1 MTGDPLLPNNW
12 HDDPWDRVTVVSDDA
27 LESTPSELRHLR
39 GVTRTVAIVVASS
52 LLLLG
57 AMGWWTVGVLNPS
70 GTPGVAVNF
79 TVNEGDTISAVAS
92 RLDEAGI
99 ISNATIF
106 RWYVSTKGTIAL
118 TPGYYALK
126 PRDNA
131 GSIVEAL
138 STPPA
143 QTFIS
148 VTFPEGMTVA
158 QMATRLSEKMTFMKA
173 EDFVAAAN
181 SPDTASTLRPKSVS
195 SLEGLL
201 FPDTYQISGDDTESR
216 VVARLSSM
224 MERVSRQVDLAAG
237 AKARGFSPYEVLI
250 IASLIEREAKVSSD
264 RPKIAQVI
272 YNRLSKKMKLE
283 IDASVKYGQDPAMS
297 WTDMKATDT
306 PYNTY
311 INAGL
316 PPTPIANPGKASIQ
330 AALAPF
336 GTPPAS
342 DAACVGLPVGVK
354 CEYLY
359 YVLADEAGGHVFA
372 TTYDQHL
379 VNVEKSKVA
388 GLLP

>member
-12 HDDPWDRVTVVSDDA
+12 HDDPWDRVTEVPEDL
-27 LESTPSELRHLR
+27 LESSPREFRQLR
-39 GVTRTVAIVVASS
+39 GVTRTVAIVVVASVLFLGS
-52 LLLLG
+52 L
-57 AMGWWTVGVLNPS
+57 GWWTVGVLNPS
-70 GTPGVAVNF
+70 GEPGVAVNF
-79 TVNEGDTISAVAS
+79 TVNEGDTISSVAS
-92 RLDEAGI
+92 RLHSAGI

-126 PRDNA
+126 PKDNA

-158 QMATRLSEKMTFMKA
+158 QMAQRLSEKMTFMKP
-173 EDFVAAAN
+173 EDFIAAAN
-181 SPDTASTLRPKSVS
+181 SPDTASELRPTSQT

-216 VVARLSSM
+216 VVARLVSM
-224 MERVSRQVDLAAG
+224 MERVSRQVELTAG
-237 AKARGFSPYEVLI
+237 AKARGFSPYEILT
-250 IASLIEREAKVSSD
+250 IASLIEREAKVATD
-264 RPKIAQVI
+264 RSKIAQVI
-272 YNRLSKKMKLE
+272 YNRLAKKMKLE

-311 INAGL
+311 INKGL

-336 GTPPAS
+336 GSPPAS
-342 DAACVGLPVGVK
+342 DQACTGLPAGVK

-372 TTYDQHL
+372 TTYEQHL
-379 VNVEKSKVA
+379 LNVEKSKTA

>member
-12 HDDPWDRVTVVSDDA
+12 HDDPWDRVNEVPEDL
-27 LESTPSELRHLR
+27 LESTPREFRQLR
-39 GVTRTVAIVVASS
+39 GVTRTVAIVVVASV
-52 LLLLG
+52 LFLG
-57 AMGWWTVGVLNPS
+57 CLGWWAVRVLNPS
-70 GTPGVAVNF
+70 GEPGVAVNF
-79 TVNEGDTISAVAS
+79 TVNDGDTISSVAS
-92 RLDEAGI
+92 RLRSAEI

-106 RWYVSTKGTIAL
+106 RWYASTKGTISL

-126 PRDNA
+126 PKDNA
-131 GSIVEAL
+131 GSLIEVL

-148 VTFPEGMTVA
+148 VTFPEGMTVT
-158 QMATRLSEKMTFMKA
+158 QMAQRLSEKMTFMKP
-173 EDFVAAAN
+173 EDFMAAAN
-181 SPDTASTLRPKSVS
+181 SPDTASELRPKSQT

-201 FPDTYQISGDDTESR
+201 FPDTYQISGDDSESR
-216 VVARLSSM
+216 VVARLVSM
-224 MERVSRQVDLAAG
+224 MERVSRQVELTAG
-237 AKARGFSPYEVLI
+237 AKARGFSPYETLI
-250 IASLIEREAKVSSD
+250 IASLIEREAKVATD
-264 RPKIAQVI
+264 RSKIAQVI
-272 YNRLSKKMKLE
+272 YNRLAKKMKLE
-283 IDASVKYGQDPAMS
+283 IDASVKYGQDPAMT

-306 PYNTY
+306 PYNVY

-336 GTPPAS
+336 GSPPAS
-342 DAACVGLPVGVK
+342 DPACMGLPAGVK

-379 VNVEKSKVA
+379 VNVEKSKNA

>member
-12 HDDPWDRVTVVSDDA
+12 HDDPWDRVTAVSEDS
-27 LESTPSELRHLR
+27 LESSPPELRELR
-39 GVTRTVAIVVASS
+39 GVARTVVIVVSAS

-57 AMGWWTVGVLNPS
+57 CMGWWTARVLNPS
-70 GTPGVAVNF
+70 GEPGVAVNF
-79 TVNEGDTISAVAS
+79 TVNDGDTISSVAS
-92 RLDEAGI
+92 RLDSAGI

-126 PRDNA
+126 PKDNA
-131 GSIVEAL
+131 GSIIEAL

-148 VTFPEGMTVA
+148 VTFPEGMTVR
-158 QMATRLSEKMTFMKA
+158 QMAERLSEKMTFMSV
-173 EDFVAAAN
+173 EEFMAAAN
-181 SPDTASTLRPKSVS
+181 SADVVSALRPKSGT

-216 VVARLSSM
+216 VVARLVSM
-224 MERVSRQVDLAAG
+224 MERVSRQVDLTAG
-237 AKARGFSPYEVLI
+237 AKARGFRPYEILI
-250 IASLIEREAKVSSD
+250 IASLIEREAKVATD
-264 RPKIAQVI
+264 RSKIAQVI
-272 YNRLSKKMKLE
+272 YNRLAKKMKLE

-311 INAGL
+311 INKGL

-336 GTPPAS
+336 GSPPAS
-342 DAACVGLPVGVK
+342 DPACAGLPAGVK

-359 YVLADEAGGHVFA
+359 YVLADAAGGHVFA

-379 VNVEKSKVA
+379 LNVEKSKAA

>member
-12 HDDPWDRVTVVSDDA
+12 HDDPWDRVTEVPEDL
-27 LESTPSELRHLR
+27 LESSPREFRQLR
-39 GVTRTVAIVVASS
+39 GVTRTVAIVVVASVLFLGS
-52 LLLLG
+52 L
-57 AMGWWTVGVLNPS
+57 GWWTVGVLNPS
-70 GTPGVAVNF
+70 GEPGVAVNF
-79 TVNEGDTISAVAS
+79 TVNDGDTISSVAS
-92 RLDEAGI
+92 RLHSAGI

-126 PRDNA
+126 PKDNA

-158 QMATRLSEKMTFMKA
+158 QMAQRLSEKMTFMKP

-181 SPDTASTLRPKSVS
+181 SPDTASELRPTSQT

-216 VVARLSSM
+216 VVARLVSM
-224 MERVSRQVDLAAG
+224 MERVSRQVELTAG
-237 AKARGFSPYEVLI
+237 AKARGFSPYEILI
-250 IASLIEREAKVSSD
+250 IASLIEREAKIATD
-264 RPKIAQVI
+264 RSKIAQVI
-272 YNRLSKKMKLE
+272 YNRLAKKMKLE

-311 INAGL
+311 INKGL

-336 GTPPAS
+336 GSPPAS
-342 DAACVGLPVGVK
+342 DQTCTGLPAGVK

-372 TTYDQHL
+372 TTYEQHL
-379 VNVEKSKVA
+379 LNVEKSKTA

>member
-12 HDDPWDRVTVVSDDA
+12 HDDPWDRVTEVPEDL
-27 LESTPSELRHLR
+27 LESSPREFRQLR
-39 GVTRTVAIVVASS
+39 GVTRTVAIVVVASVLFLGS
-52 LLLLG
+52 L
-57 AMGWWTVGVLNPS
+57 GWWTVGVLNPS
-70 GTPGVAVNF
+70 GEPGVAVNF
-79 TVNEGDTISAVAS
+79 TVNEGDTISSVAS
-92 RLDEAGI
+92 RLHSAGI

-126 PRDNA
+126 PKDNA

-158 QMATRLSEKMTFMKA
+158 QMAQRLSEKMTFMKP
-173 EDFVAAAN
+173 EDFMAAAN
-181 SPDTASTLRPKSVS
+181 SPDTASELRPTSQT

-216 VVARLSSM
+216 VVARLVSM
-224 MERVSRQVDLAAG
+224 MERVSRQVELTAG
-237 AKARGFSPYEVLI
+237 AKARGFSPYEILI
-250 IASLIEREAKVSSD
+250 IASLIEREAKVATD
-264 RPKIAQVI
+264 RSKIAQVI
-272 YNRLSKKMKLE
+272 YNRLAKKMKLE

-311 INAGL
+311 INKGL

-336 GTPPAS
+336 GSPPAS
-342 DAACVGLPVGVK
+342 DPACTGLPAGVK

-372 TTYDQHL
+372 TTYEQHL
-379 VNVEKSKVA
+379 LNVEKSKTA

>member
-12 HDDPWDRVTVVSDDA
+12 HDDPWDRVSAVSEDS
-27 LESTPSELRHLR
+27 LESTPPEFRQLR
-39 GVTRTVAIVVASS
+39 GVTRTVAIVVSAS

-57 AMGWWTVGVLNPS
+57 CVGWWTARVLNPS
-70 GTPGVAVNF
+70 GEPGMAVNF
-79 TVNEGDTISAVAS
+79 TVNDGDTISSVAS
-92 RLDEAGI
+92 RLEKAGI

-106 RWYVSTKGTIAL
+106 RWYVSTKGTVAL

-126 PRDNA
+126 PNDNA
-131 GSIVEAL
+131 GSIIEAL

-158 QMATRLSEKMTFMKA
+158 QMATRLSEKMTFMKP

-181 SPDTASTLRPKSVS
+181 SPDTVSALRPKSET

-216 VVARLSSM
+216 VVARLVSM
-224 MERVSRQVDLAAG
+224 MERISRQVDLTAG
-237 AKARGFSPYEVLI
+237 AKARGFRPYEILI
-250 IASLIEREAKVSSD
+250 IASLIEREAKVATD
-264 RPKIAQVI
+264 RSKIAQVI
-272 YNRLSKKMKLE
+272 YNRLAKKMKLE

-311 INAGL
+311 IHAGL

-336 GTPPAS
+336 GTPPTS
-342 DAACVGLPVGVK
+342 DPACVGLPAGVK

-379 VNVEKSKVA
+379 LNVEKAKTA

>member
-12 HDDPWDRVTVVSDDA
+12 HDDPWDRVTEVPEDL
-27 LESTPSELRHLR
+27 LESSPREFRQLR
-39 GVTRTVAIVVASS
+39 GVTRTVAIVVVASVLFLGS
-52 LLLLG
+52 L
-57 AMGWWTVGVLNPS
+57 GWWTVGVLNPS
-70 GTPGVAVNF
+70 GEPGVAVNF
-79 TVNEGDTISAVAS
+79 TVNEGDTISSVAS
-92 RLDEAGI
+92 RLHSAGI

-126 PRDNA
+126 PKDNA

-158 QMATRLSEKMTFMKA
+158 QMAQRLSEKMTFMKP
-173 EDFVAAAN
+173 EDFMAAAN
-181 SPDTASTLRPKSVS
+181 SPDTASELRPKSQT

-216 VVARLSSM
+216 VVARLVSM
-224 MERVSRQVDLAAG
+224 MERVSRQVELTAG
-237 AKARGFSPYEVLI
+237 AKARGFSPYEILI
-250 IASLIEREAKVSSD
+250 IASLIEREAKVATD
-264 RPKIAQVI
+264 RSKIAQVI
-272 YNRLSKKMKLE
+272 YNRLAKKMKLE
-283 IDASVKYGQDPAMS
+283 IDASVKYGQDPTMS

-311 INAGL
+311 INKGL

-336 GTPPAS
+336 GSPPAS
-342 DAACVGLPVGVK
+342 DQACTGLPAGVK

-372 TTYDQHL
+372 TTYEQHL
-379 VNVEKSKVA
+379 LNVEKSKTA

>member
-12 HDDPWDRVTVVSDDA
+12 HDDPWDRVTEVPEDL
-27 LESTPSELRHLR
+27 LESSPREFRQLR
-39 GVTRTVAIVVASS
+39 GVTRTVAIVVVASVLFLGS
-52 LLLLG
+52 L
-57 AMGWWTVGVLNPS
+57 GWWTVGVLNPS
-70 GTPGVAVNF
+70 GEPGVAVNF
-79 TVNEGDTISAVAS
+79 TVNEGDTISSVAS
-92 RLDEAGI
+92 RLHSADI

-126 PRDNA
+126 PKDNA

-158 QMATRLSEKMTFMKA
+158 QMAQRLSEKMTFMKP
-173 EDFVAAAN
+173 EDFMAAAN
-181 SPDTASTLRPKSVS
+181 SPDTASELRPKSQT

-216 VVARLSSM
+216 VVARLVSM
-224 MERVSRQVDLAAG
+224 MERVSRQVELTAG
-237 AKARGFSPYEVLI
+237 AKARGFSPYEILI
-250 IASLIEREAKVSSD
+250 IASLIEREAKVATD
-264 RPKIAQVI
+264 RSKIAQVI
-272 YNRLSKKMKLE
+272 YNRLAKKMKLE
-283 IDASVKYGQDPAMS
+283 IDASVKYGQDPTMS

-311 INAGL
+311 INKGL

-336 GTPPAS
+336 GSPPAS
-342 DAACVGLPVGVK
+342 DQACTGLPAGVK

-372 TTYDQHL
+372 TTYEQHL
-379 VNVEKSKVA
+379 LNVEKSKTA

>member
-12 HDDPWDRVTVVSDDA
+12 HDDPWDRVNEVPEDL
-27 LESTPSELRHLR
+27 LESTPREFRQLR
-39 GVTRTVAIVVASS
+39 GVTRTVAIVVVASVLFLGS
-52 LLLLG
+52 L
-57 AMGWWTVGVLNPS
+57 GWWAVGVLNPS
-70 GTPGVAVNF
+70 GEPGVAVNF
-79 TVNEGDTISAVAS
+79 TVNDGDTISSVAS
-92 RLDEAGI
+92 RLHSAGI

-126 PRDNA
+126 PKDNA
-131 GSIVEAL
+131 GSIIEAL

-158 QMATRLSEKMTFMKA
+158 QMAQRLSEKMTFMKP
-173 EDFVAAAN
+173 EDFMAAAN
-181 SPDTASTLRPKSVS
+181 STDTASELRPKSQT

-216 VVARLSSM
+216 VVARLVSM
-224 MERVSRQVDLAAG
+224 MERVSRQVELTAG
-237 AKARGFSPYEVLI
+237 AKARGFSPYEILI
-250 IASLIEREAKVSSD
+250 IASLIEREAKVATD
-264 RPKIAQVI
+264 RSKIAQVI

-283 IDASVKYGQDPAMS
+283 IDASVKYGQDPSMT
-297 WTDMKATDT
+297 WTEMKATDT

-336 GTPPAS
+336 GAPPTS
-342 DAACVGLPVGVK
+342 DPACTGLPAGVK

-372 TTYDQHL
+372 TTYEQHL
-379 VNVEKSKVA
+379 LNVEKSKAA

>member
-12 HDDPWDRVTVVSDDA
+12 HDDPWDRVNEVPEDL
-27 LESTPSELRHLR
+27 LESTPREFRQLR
-39 GVTRTVAIVVASS
+39 GVTRTVAIVVVASVLFLGS
-52 LLLLG
+52 L
-57 AMGWWTVGVLNPS
+57 GWWAVGVLNPS
-70 GTPGVAVNF
+70 GEPGVAVNF
-79 TVNEGDTISAVAS
+79 TVNDGDTISSVAS
-92 RLDEAGI
+92 RLHSAGI

-126 PRDNA
+126 PKDNA
-131 GSIVEAL
+131 GSIIEAL

-158 QMATRLSEKMTFMKA
+158 QMAQRLSEKMTFMKP
-173 EDFVAAAN
+173 EDFMAAVN
-181 SPDTASTLRPKSVS
+181 STDTASELRPKSQT

-216 VVARLSSM
+216 VVARLVSM
-224 MERVSRQVDLAAG
+224 MERVSRQVELTAG
-237 AKARGFSPYEVLI
+237 AKARGFSPYEILI
-250 IASLIEREAKVSSD
+250 IASLIEREAKVATD
-264 RPKIAQVI
+264 RSKIAQVI

-283 IDASVKYGQDPAMS
+283 IDASVKYGQDPSMT
-297 WTDMKATDT
+297 WTEMKATDT

-336 GTPPAS
+336 GSPPTS
-342 DAACVGLPVGVK
+342 DPACTGLPAGVK

-372 TTYDQHL
+372 TTYEQHL
-379 VNVEKSKVA
+379 LNVEKSKAA

>member
-12 HDDPWDRVTVVSDDA
+12 HDDPWDRVTAVPEDS
-27 LESTPSELRHLR
+27 LESTPPEFRHLR

-57 AMGWWTVGVLNPS
+57 CLGWWTARVLNPS
-70 GTPGVAVNF
+70 GEPGVAVNF
-79 TVNEGDTISAVAS
+79 TVNNGDTISSVAS
-92 RLDEAGI
+92 RLENAGI
-99 ISNATIF
+99 IGNATIF
-106 RWYVSTKGTIAL
+106 RWYVSTKGTVDL

-126 PRDNA
+126 PKDNA
-131 GSIVEAL
+131 GSIIEAL

-148 VTFPEGMTVA
+148 VTFPEGMTIA
-158 QMATRLSEKMTFMKA
+158 QMAQRLSEKMTFMKS
-173 EDFVAAAN
+173 EDFLAAAN
-181 SPDTASTLRPKSVS
+181 SPETASTLRPKSVS

-216 VVARLSSM
+216 VVARLASM
-224 MERVSRQVDLAAG
+224 MERVARQVDLAAG
-237 AKARGFSPYEVLI
+237 AKARGFSQYEVLI
-250 IASLIEREAKVSSD
+250 IASLIEREAKVAGD
-264 RPKIAQVI
+264 RSKIAQVI
-272 YNRLSKKMKLE
+272 YNRLAKKMKLE

-297 WTDMKATDT
+297 WTEMKATDT

-342 DAACVGLPVGVK
+342 DAACVGLPAGVK

-379 VNVEKSKVA
+379 ANVEKSKTA

>member
-12 HDDPWDRVTVVSDDA
+12 HDDPWDRVTDVSDDA

-70 GTPGVAVNF
+70 GTSGVAVNF

-131 GSIVEAL
+131 GSVIEAL

-283 IDASVKYGQDPAMS
+283 IDASVKYGQDSAMS

>member
-12 HDDPWDRVTVVSDDA
+12 HDDPWDRVNEVPEDL
-27 LESTPSELRHLR
+27 LESTPREFRQLR
-39 GVTRTVAIVVASS
+39 GVTRTVAIVVVASVLFLGS
-52 LLLLG
+52 L
-57 AMGWWTVGVLNPS
+57 GWWAVGVLNPS
-70 GTPGVAVNF
+70 GEPGVAVNF
-79 TVNEGDTISAVAS
+79 TVNDGDTISSVAS
-92 RLDEAGI
+92 RLHSAGI

-126 PRDNA
+126 PKDNA

-158 QMATRLSEKMTFMKA
+158 QMAQRLSEKMTFMKP
-173 EDFVAAAN
+173 EDFMAAVN
-181 SPDTASTLRPKSVS
+181 STDTASELRPKSQT

-216 VVARLSSM
+216 VVARLVSM
-224 MERVSRQVDLAAG
+224 MERVSRQVELTAG
-237 AKARGFSPYEVLI
+237 AKARGFSPYEILI
-250 IASLIEREAKVSSD
+250 IASLIEREAKVATD
-264 RPKIAQVI
+264 RSKIAQVI

-283 IDASVKYGQDPAMS
+283 IDASVKYGQDPSMT
-297 WTDMKATDT
+297 WTEMKATDT

-336 GTPPAS
+336 GSPPTS
-342 DAACVGLPVGVK
+342 DPACTGLPAGVK

-372 TTYDQHL
+372 TTYEQHL
-379 VNVEKSKVA
+379 LNVEKSKAA

>member
-12 HDDPWDRVTVVSDDA
+12 HDDPWDRVTTVPEDS
-27 LESTPSELRHLR
+27 LESTPPEFRQLR
-39 GVTRTVAIVVASS
+39 GVTRTVAIVVSS
-52 LLLLG
+52 SILLLG
-57 AMGWWTVGVLNPS
+57 CLGWWTARVLNPS
-70 GTPGVAVNF
+70 GEPGVAVNF
-79 TVNEGDTISAVAS
+79 TVNDGDTISSVAT
-92 RLDEAGI
+92 RLENAGI
-99 ISNATIF
+99 IGNATIF
-106 RWYVSTKGTIAL
+106 RWYVSTKGAIDL

-126 PRDNA
+126 PKDNA

-158 QMATRLSEKMTFMKA
+158 QMATRLSEKMTFMNP
-173 EDFVAAAN
+173 EEFVAAAN
-181 SPDTASTLRPKSVS
+181 SPDVVSSLRPKSVT

-216 VVARLSSM
+216 VVARLVSM
-224 MERVSRQVDLAAG
+224 MERMSRQVDLTAG
-237 AKARGFSPYEVLI
+237 AKTRGFRPYEILI
-250 IASLIEREAKVSSD
+250 IASLIEREAKVATD
-264 RPKIAQVI
+264 RSKIAQVI
-272 YNRLSKKMKLE
+272 YNRLAKKMKLE

-311 INAGL
+311 INPGL

-336 GTPPAS
+336 GSPPAS
-342 DAACVGLPVGVK
+342 DPACTGLPAGVK

-372 TTYDQHL
+372 TTYEQHL
-379 VNVEKSKVA
+379 LNVEKSKTA

>member
-12 HDDPWDRVTVVSDDA
+12 HDDPWDRVSAVSEDS
-27 LESTPSELRHLR
+27 LESTPPEFRQLR
-39 GVTRTVAIVVASS
+39 GVTRTVAIVVSAS

-57 AMGWWTVGVLNPS
+57 CVGWWTASVLNPS
-70 GTPGVAVNF
+70 GEPGMAVNF
-79 TVNEGDTISAVAS
+79 TVNDGDTISSVAS
-92 RLDEAGI
+92 RLEKAGI

-106 RWYVSTKGTIAL
+106 RWYVSTKGTVAL

-126 PRDNA
+126 PNDNA
-131 GSIVEAL
+131 GSIIEAL

-158 QMATRLSEKMTFMKA
+158 QMATRLSEKMTFMKP
-173 EDFVAAAN
+173 EEFVAAAN
-181 SPDTASTLRPKSVS
+181 SPDTVSALRPKSET

-216 VVARLSSM
+216 VVARLVSM
-224 MERVSRQVDLAAG
+224 MERISRQIDLTAG
-237 AKARGFSPYEVLI
+237 AKARGFRPYEILI
-250 IASLIEREAKVSSD
+250 IASLIEREAKVASD
-264 RPKIAQVI
+264 RSKIAQVI
-272 YNRLSKKMKLE
+272 YNRLAKKMKLE

-311 INAGL
+311 IHAGL

-336 GTPPAS
+336 GTPPTS
-342 DAACVGLPVGVK
+342 DPACVGLPAGVK

-379 VNVEKSKVA
+379 LNVEKAKTA

>member
-12 HDDPWDRVTVVSDDA
+12 HDDPWDRVNEVPEDL
-27 LESTPSELRHLR
+27 LESTPREFRQLR
-39 GVTRTVAIVVASS
+39 GVTRTVAIVVVASVLFLGS
-52 LLLLG
+52 L
-57 AMGWWTVGVLNPS
+57 GWWAVGVLNPS
-70 GTPGVAVNF
+70 GEPGVAVNF
-79 TVNEGDTISAVAS
+79 TVNDGDTISSVAS
-92 RLDEAGI
+92 RLHSAGI

-126 PRDNA
+126 PKDNA

-158 QMATRLSEKMTFMKA
+158 QMAQRLSEKMTFMKP
-173 EDFVAAAN
+173 EDFMAAAN
-181 SPDTASTLRPKSVS
+181 STDTASELRPKSQT

-216 VVARLSSM
+216 VVARLVSM
-224 MERVSRQVDLAAG
+224 MERVSRQVELTAG
-237 AKARGFSPYEVLI
+237 AKARGFSPYEILI
-250 IASLIEREAKVSSD
+250 IASLIEREAKVATD
-264 RPKIAQVI
+264 RSKIAQVI

-283 IDASVKYGQDPAMS
+283 IDASVKYGQDPSMT
-297 WTDMKATDT
+297 WTEMKATDT

-336 GTPPAS
+336 GSPPTS
-342 DAACVGLPVGVK
+342 DPACTGLPAGVK

-372 TTYDQHL
+372 TTYEQHL
-379 VNVEKSKVA
+379 LNVEKSKTA

>member
-12 HDDPWDRVTVVSDDA
+12 HDDPWDRVTEVPEDL
-27 LESTPSELRHLR
+27 LESTPPEFRQLR
-39 GVTRTVAIVVASS
+39 GVTRTVAIVVAASV
-52 LLLLG
+52 LFLG
-57 AMGWWTVGVLNPS
+57 GLGWWTVRVLNPS
-70 GTPGVAVNF
+70 GEPGVAVNF
-79 TVNEGDTISAVAS
+79 TVNDGDTISSVAS
-92 RLDEAGI
+92 RLHSAGI
-99 ISNATIF
+99 ISNASIF

-126 PRDNA
+126 PKDNA
-131 GSIVEAL
+131 GSIIEAL

-158 QMATRLSEKMTFMKA
+158 QMAQRLSEKMTFMSV
-173 EDFVAAAN
+173 EEFITAAN
-181 SPDTASTLRPKSVS
+181 SSDTVSSLRPKSVT

-216 VVARLSSM
+216 VVTRLVSM
-224 MERVSRQVDLAAG
+224 MERVSRQVDLTAG
-237 AKARGFSPYEVLI
+237 AKARGFRPYEILI
-250 IASLIEREAKVSSD
+250 IASLIEREAKVATD
-264 RPKIAQVI
+264 RSKIAQVI
-272 YNRLSKKMKLE
+272 YNRLAKKMKLE

-336 GTPPAS
+336 GLPPAS
-342 DAACVGLPVGVK
+342 DPACTGLPAGVK

-372 TTYDQHL
+372 TTYEQHL
-379 VNVEKSKVA
+379 LNVEKSKTA

>member
-12 HDDPWDRVTVVSDDA
+12 HDDPWDRVTEVPEDL
-27 LESTPSELRHLR
+27 LESSPREFRQLR
-39 GVTRTVAIVVASS
+39 GVTRTVAIVVVASVLFLGS
-52 LLLLG
+52 L
-57 AMGWWTVGVLNPS
+57 GWWTVGVLNPS
-70 GTPGVAVNF
+70 GEPGVAVNF
-79 TVNEGDTISAVAS
+79 TVNEGDTISSVAS
-92 RLDEAGI
+92 RLHSAGI

-126 PRDNA
+126 PKDNA

-158 QMATRLSEKMTFMKA
+158 QMAQRLSEKMTFMKP
-173 EDFVAAAN
+173 EDFMAAAN
-181 SPDTASTLRPKSVS
+181 SPDTASELRPISQT

-216 VVARLSSM
+216 VVARLVSM
-224 MERVSRQVDLAAG
+224 MERVSRQVELTAG
-237 AKARGFSPYEVLI
+237 AKARGFSPYEILI
-250 IASLIEREAKVSSD
+250 IASLIEREAKVATD
-264 RPKIAQVI
+264 RSKIAQVI
-272 YNRLSKKMKLE
+272 YNRLAKKMKLE
-283 IDASVKYGQDPAMS
+283 IDASVKYGQDPTMS

-311 INAGL
+311 INKGL

-336 GTPPAS
+336 GSPPAS
-342 DAACVGLPVGVK
+342 DQACTGLPAGVK

-372 TTYDQHL
+372 TTYEQHL
-379 VNVEKSKVA
+379 LNVEKSKTA

>member
-12 HDDPWDRVTVVSDDA
+12 HDDPWDRVTEVPEDL
-27 LESTPSELRHLR
+27 LESSPREFRQLR
-39 GVTRTVAIVVASS
+39 GVTRTVAIVVVASVLFLGS
-52 LLLLG
+52 L
-57 AMGWWTVGVLNPS
+57 GWWTVGVLNPS
-70 GTPGVAVNF
+70 GEPGVAVNF
-79 TVNEGDTISAVAS
+79 TVNDGDTISSVAA
-92 RLDEAGI
+92 RLHSAGI

-126 PRDNA
+126 PKDNA

-158 QMATRLSEKMTFMKA
+158 QMAQRLSEKMTFMKP
-173 EDFVAAAN
+173 EDFMAAAN
-181 SPDTASTLRPKSVS
+181 SPDTASELRPTSQT

-216 VVARLSSM
+216 VVARLVSM
-224 MERVSRQVDLAAG
+224 MERVSRQVELTAG
-237 AKARGFSPYEVLI
+237 AKARGFSPYEILI
-250 IASLIEREAKVSSD
+250 IASLIEREAKVATD
-264 RPKIAQVI
+264 RSKIAQVI
-272 YNRLSKKMKLE
+272 YNRLAKKMKLE

-311 INAGL
+311 INKGL

-336 GTPPAS
+336 GSPPAS
-342 DAACVGLPVGVK
+342 DQACTGLPAGVK

-372 TTYDQHL
+372 TTYEQHL
-379 VNVEKSKVA
+379 LNVEKSKTA

>member
-12 HDDPWDRVTVVSDDA
+12 HDDPWDRVTDVSDDA

-131 GSIVEAL
+131 GSIIEAL

>member
-12 HDDPWDRVTVVSDDA
+12 HDDPWDRVTAVSDES
-27 LESTPSELRHLR
+27 LESTPPELPQLR
-39 GVTRTVAIVVASS
+39 GVMRTVAIVLAAS

-57 AMGWWTVGVLNPS
+57 CMGWWTARVLNPS
-70 GTPGVAVNF
+70 GAPGAAVNF
-79 TVNEGDTISAVAS
+79 TVNDGDTISSVAS
-92 RLDEAGI
+92 RLKSAGI
-99 ISNATIF
+99 ISNSTIF
-106 RWYVSTKGTIAL
+106 RWYVSTKGTVAL
-118 TPGYYALK
+118 TPGYYALQPK
-126 PRDNA
+126 DNA
-131 GSIVEAL
+131 GSIVETL

-148 VTFPEGMTVA
+148 VTFPEGMTVD
-158 QMATRLSEKMTFMKA
+158 QMAQRLSEKMTFMST
-173 EDFVAAAN
+173 EQFIAAAK
-181 SPDTASTLRPKSVS
+181 SPDTVSSLRPKSVT

-216 VVARLSSM
+216 VVSRLVSM
-224 MERVSRQVDLAAG
+224 MERVARQVDLAAG
-237 AKARGFSPYEVLI
+237 AKARGFRPYEILI
-250 IASLIEREAKVSSD
+250 IASLIEREAKVATD
-264 RPKIAQVI
+264 RSKIAQVI
-272 YNRLSKKMKLE
+272 YNRLAKKMRLE
-283 IDASVKYGQDPAMS
+283 IDASVKYGQDPAMT
-297 WTDMKATDT
+297 WTEMKATDT

-342 DAACVGLPVGVK
+342 DAACVGLVVGVI

-359 YVLADEAGGHVFA
+359 YVLADAAGGHVFA

-379 VNVEKSKVA
+379 LNVEKAKTA

>member
-12 HDDPWDRVTVVSDDA
+12 HDDPWDRVTEVPEDL
-27 LESTPSELRHLR
+27 LESSPREFRQLR
-39 GVTRTVAIVVASS
+39 GVTRTVAIVVVASVLFLGS
-52 LLLLG
+52 L
-57 AMGWWTVGVLNPS
+57 GWWTVGVLNPS
-70 GTPGVAVNF
+70 GEPGVAVNF
-79 TVNEGDTISAVAS
+79 TVNEGDTISSVAS
-92 RLDEAGI
+92 RLHSAGI

-126 PRDNA
+126 PKDNA

-158 QMATRLSEKMTFMKA
+158 QMAQRLSEKMTFMKP
-173 EDFVAAAN
+173 EDFIAAAN
-181 SPDTASTLRPKSVS
+181 SPDTASELRPTSQT

-216 VVARLSSM
+216 VVARLVSM
-224 MERVSRQVDLAAG
+224 MERVSRQVELTAG
-237 AKARGFSPYEVLI
+237 AKARGFSPYEILI
-250 IASLIEREAKVSSD
+250 IASLIEREAKVATD
-264 RPKIAQVI
+264 RSKIAQVI
-272 YNRLSKKMKLE
+272 YNRLAKKMKLE

-311 INAGL
+311 INKGL

-336 GTPPAS
+336 GSPPAS
-342 DAACVGLPVGVK
+342 DQACTGLPAGVK

-372 TTYDQHL
+372 TTYEQHL
-379 VNVEKSKVA
+379 LNIEKSKTA

>member
-12 HDDPWDRVTVVSDDA
+12 HDDPWDRVTDVSDDA

-131 GSIVEAL
+131 GSVIEAL

-272 YNRLSKKMKLE
+272 YNRFSKKMKLE

-297 WTDMKATDT
+297 WTDMKATNT

>member
-12 HDDPWDRVTVVSDDA
+12 HDDPWDRLSAVSEDS
-27 LESTPSELRHLR
+27 LESTPPEFRQLR
-39 GVTRTVAIVVASS
+39 GVTRTVAIVVSAS

-57 AMGWWTVGVLNPS
+57 CVGWWTARVLNPS
-70 GTPGVAVNF
+70 GEPGMAVNF
-79 TVNEGDTISAVAS
+79 TVNDGDTISSVAS
-92 RLDEAGI
+92 RLEKAGI

-106 RWYVSTKGTIAL
+106 RWYVSTKGTVAL

-126 PRDNA
+126 PNDNA
-131 GSIVEAL
+131 GSIIEAL

-158 QMATRLSEKMTFMKA
+158 QMATRLSEKMTFMKP
-173 EDFVAAAN
+173 EEFVAAAN
-181 SPDTASTLRPKSVS
+181 SPDTVSALRPKSET

-216 VVARLSSM
+216 VVTRLVSM
-224 MERVSRQVDLAAG
+224 MERISRQVDLTAG
-237 AKARGFSPYEVLI
+237 AKARGFRPYEILI
-250 IASLIEREAKVSSD
+250 IASLIEREAKVASD
-264 RPKIAQVI
+264 RSKIAQVV
-272 YNRLSKKMKLE
+272 YNRLAKKMKLE

-311 INAGL
+311 IHAGL

-336 GTPPAS
+336 GTPPTS
-342 DAACVGLPVGVK
+342 DPACVGLPAGIK

-379 VNVEKSKVA
+379 LNVEKAKTA

>member
-1 MTGDPLLPNNW
+1 M
-12 HDDPWDRVTVVSDDA
+12 VVLHEYKVPEDL
-27 LESTPSELRHLR
+27 LESSPREFRQLR
-39 GVTRTVAIVVASS
+39 GVTRTVAIVVVASVLFLGS
-52 LLLLG
+52 L
-57 AMGWWTVGVLNPS
+57 GWWTVGVLNPS
-70 GTPGVAVNF
+70 GEPGVAVNF
-79 TVNEGDTISAVAS
+79 TVNDGDTISSVAS
-92 RLDEAGI
+92 RLHSAGI

-126 PRDNA
+126 PKDNA

-158 QMATRLSEKMTFMKA
+158 QMAQRLSEKMTFMKP
-173 EDFVAAAN
+173 EDFMAAAN
-181 SPDTASTLRPKSVS
+181 SPDTASELRPTSQT

-216 VVARLSSM
+216 VVARLVSM
-224 MERVSRQVDLAAG
+224 MERVSRQVELTAG
-237 AKARGFSPYEVLI
+237 AKARGFSPYEILI
-250 IASLIEREAKVSSD
+250 IASLIEREAKVATD
-264 RPKIAQVI
+264 RSKIAQVI
-272 YNRLSKKMKLE
+272 YNRLAKKMKLE

-311 INAGL
+311 INKGL

-336 GTPPAS
+336 GSPPAS
-342 DAACVGLPVGVK
+342 DQACTGLPAGVK

-372 TTYDQHL
+372 TTYEQHL
-379 VNVEKSKVA
+379 LNVEKSKTA

>member
-12 HDDPWDRVTVVSDDA
+12 HDDPWDRVTAVSEDS
-27 LESTPSELRHLR
+27 LESTPPELRQLR
-39 GVTRTVAIVVASS
+39 GVTRTVAVVLAAS

-57 AMGWWTVGVLNPS
+57 CMGWWTARVLNPS
-70 GTPGVAVNF
+70 GAPGVAVNF
-79 TVNEGDTISAVAS
+79 TVNDGDTISSVAS
-92 RLDEAGI
+92 RLKSAGI
-99 ISNATIF
+99 ISNSTIF
-106 RWYVSTKGTIAL
+106 RWYVSTNGTVAL
-118 TPGYYALK
+118 TPGYYSLQ
-126 PRDNA
+126 PRANA
-131 GSIVEAL
+131 GSIIETL

-148 VTFPEGMTVA
+148 VTFPEGMTVD
-158 QMATRLSEKMTFMKA
+158 QMAQRLSEKMTFMKS
-173 EDFVAAAN
+173 EDFLAAAN
-181 SPDTASTLRPKSVS
+181 SPDTVSSLRPKSVT

-216 VVARLSSM
+216 VVTRLASM
-224 MERVSRQVDLAAG
+224 MDRVARQVDLAAG
-237 AKARGFSPYEVLI
+237 AKARGFRPYEILI
-250 IASLIEREAKVSSD
+250 IASLIEREAKVATD
-264 RPKIAQVI
+264 RSKIAQVI
-272 YNRLSKKMKLE
+272 YNRLAKKMKLE
-283 IDASVKYGQDPAMS
+283 IDASVKYGQDPTMS
-297 WTDMKATDT
+297 WTDMKATET

-342 DAACVGLPVGVK
+342 DAACVGLVVGVK

-359 YVLADEAGGHVFA
+359 YVLADAAGGHVFA

-379 VNVEKSKVA
+379 LNVEKAKTA

>member
-12 HDDPWDRVTVVSDDA
+12 HDDPWDRVTDVSDDA

-70 GTPGVAVNF
+70 GTSGVAVNF

-283 IDASVKYGQDPAMS
+283 IDASVKYGQDSAMS
-297 WTDMKATDT
+297 WTDMKATNT

>member
-12 HDDPWDRVTVVSDDA
+12 HDDPWDRVTAVSDES
-27 LESTPSELRHLR
+27 LESTPPELPQLR
-39 GVTRTVAIVVASS
+39 GVMRTVAIVLAAS

-57 AMGWWTVGVLNPS
+57 CMGWWTARVLNPS
-70 GTPGVAVNF
+70 GAPGAAVNF
-79 TVNEGDTISAVAS
+79 TVNDGDTISSVAS
-92 RLDEAGI
+92 RLKSAGI
-99 ISNATIF
+99 ISNSTIF
-106 RWYVSTKGTIAL
+106 RWYVSTKGTVAL
-118 TPGYYALK
+118 TPGYYALQPK
-126 PRDNA
+126 DNA
-131 GSIVEAL
+131 GSIVETL

-148 VTFPEGMTVA
+148 VTFPEGMTVD
-158 QMATRLSEKMTFMKA
+158 QMAQRLSEKMTFMST
-173 EDFVAAAN
+173 EQFIAAAK
-181 SPDTASTLRPKSVS
+181 SPDTVSSLLPKSVT

-201 FPDTYQISGDDTESR
+201 FPDTYQISGDDTEFR
-216 VVARLSSM
+216 VVSRLVSM
-224 MERVSRQVDLAAG
+224 MERVARQVDLAAG
-237 AKARGFSPYEVLI
+237 AKARGFRPYEILI
-250 IASLIEREAKVSSD
+250 IASLIEREAKVATD
-264 RPKIAQVI
+264 RSKIAQVI
-272 YNRLSKKMKLE
+272 YNRLAKKMRLE
-283 IDASVKYGQDPAMS
+283 IDASVKYGQDPAMT
-297 WTDMKATDT
+297 WTEMKATDT

-342 DAACVGLPVGVK
+342 DAACVGLVVGVK

-359 YVLADEAGGHVFA
+359 YVLADAAGGHVFA

-379 VNVEKSKVA
+379 LNVEKAKTA

>member
-12 HDDPWDRVTVVSDDA
+12 HDDPWDRVTEVPEDL
-27 LESTPSELRHLR
+27 LESSPREFRQLR
-39 GVTRTVAIVVASS
+39 GVTRTVAIVVVASVLFLGS
-52 LLLLG
+52 L
-57 AMGWWTVGVLNPS
+57 GWWAVGVLNPS
-70 GTPGVAVNF
+70 GEPGVAVNF
-79 TVNEGDTISAVAS
+79 TVNDGDTISSVAS
-92 RLDEAGI
+92 RLHSAGI

-126 PRDNA
+126 PKDNA

-158 QMATRLSEKMTFMKA
+158 QMAQRLSEKMTFMKP
-173 EDFVAAAN
+173 EDFMAAAN
-181 SPDTASTLRPKSVS
+181 SPDTASELRPTSQT

-216 VVARLSSM
+216 VVARLVSM
-224 MERVSRQVDLAAG
+224 MERVSRQVELTAG
-237 AKARGFSPYEVLI
+237 AKARGFSPYEILI
-250 IASLIEREAKVSSD
+250 IASLIEREAKVATD
-264 RPKIAQVI
+264 RSKIAQVI
-272 YNRLSKKMKLE
+272 YNRLAKKMKLE

-311 INAGL
+311 INKGL

-336 GTPPAS
+336 GSPPAS
-342 DAACVGLPVGVK
+342 DQACTGLPAGVK

-372 TTYDQHL
+372 TTYEQHL
-379 VNVEKSKVA
+379 LNVEKSKTA

>member
-12 HDDPWDRVTVVSDDA
+12 HDDPWDRVTEVPEDL
-27 LESTPSELRHLR
+27 LESSPREFRQLR
-39 GVTRTVAIVVASS
+39 GVTRTVAIVVVASVLFLGS
-52 LLLLG
+52 L
-57 AMGWWTVGVLNPS
+57 GWWTVGVLNPS
-70 GTPGVAVNF
+70 GEPGVAVNF
-79 TVNEGDTISAVAS
+79 TVNDGDTISSVAS
-92 RLDEAGI
+92 RLHSAGI

-126 PRDNA
+126 PKDNA

-158 QMATRLSEKMTFMKA
+158 QMAQRLSEKMTFMKP
-173 EDFVAAAN
+173 EDFMAAAN
-181 SPDTASTLRPKSVS
+181 SPDTASELRPKSQT

-216 VVARLSSM
+216 VVARLVSM
-224 MERVSRQVDLAAG
+224 MERVSRQVELTAG
-237 AKARGFSPYEVLI
+237 AKARGFSPYEILI
-250 IASLIEREAKVSSD
+250 IASLIEREAKVATD
-264 RPKIAQVI
+264 RSKIAQVI
-272 YNRLSKKMKLE
+272 YNRLAKKMKLE

-311 INAGL
+311 INKGL

-336 GTPPAS
+336 GSPPAS
-342 DAACVGLPVGVK
+342 DQACTGLPAGVK

-372 TTYDQHL
+372 TTYEQHL
-379 VNVEKSKVA
+379 LNVEKSKTA